1 MSAEEV
7 FMPFP
12 QPQLDATFWARTQR
26 FLAHVQFP
34 NGSDELAY
42 CANPGSMSG
51 CLTPG
56 NAALLWDSTDIKR
69 KRRYTL
75 RAIEFEGLWIGTDTH
90 LSNRIVEEALK
101 LKLIPGL
108 NLYCDFVRE
117 RSIEEGFRVDF
128 VLSGPEGDCLVEVKS
143 SAVVENGVARYPD
156 CLTPRGVRQLKAL
169 TRQVVLGKRAVLLFL
184 VQRSDAH
191 SFVVSS
197 SFDPNYAAAFEEA
210 VASGVEVMALS
221 ISVSRAGFGMP
232 KLLPYAHDSM
242 VSVDTNRGVG
252 S

>member
-12 QPQLDATFWARTQR
+12 QPQLDATFLGRTQR
-26 FLAHVQFP
+26 FLAQVQFP
-34 NGSDELAY
+34 NGFDELAY

-56 NAALLWDSTDIKR
+56 NAALLWDSTDFKR

-75 RAIEFEGLWIGTDTH
+75 RAIEFDGLWIGTDTH

-108 NLYCDFVRE
+108 NRYCDFVRE

-128 VLSGPEGDCLVEVKS
+128 VLSGPEGDCLMEVKS

-197 SFDPNYAAAFEEA
+197 SFNPNYAAAFEEA

-221 ISVSRAGFGMP
+221 ISVTRAGFGMP
-232 KLLPYAHDSM
+232 KLLPYAHSPM
-242 VSVDTNRGVG
+242 VSVDTNRGVR